1 MTRQQRILILLGVVA
16 LLFGVPLLFAYD
28 IIKIEWISFMEIQPS
43 FRPMEQP
50 LPLPKDS
57 VPVSGPAAIPG
68 VIPENPVPAD
78 EVSLARGKML
88 YDIHCALCH
97 GPEGKGNGPIAPFL
111 SKIPPAN
118 LTDEG
123 VVAQSDGALFLI
135 ITNGVPGAMPA
146 LRENLTVR
154 ERWDVVNYLRQ
165 LQQSQP

>member
-1 MTRQQRILILLGVVA
+1 MSGTRKIILLAVVLAA
-16 LLFGVPLLFAYD
+16 LVGGGLVAYD
-28 IIKIEWISFMEIQPS
+28 RIKIEWISFMEIQPS
-43 FRPMEQP
+43 FRPMEDP
-50 LPLPKDS
+50 LPVPKDS
-57 VPVSGPAAIPG
+57 VPVQGPASIPG

-78 EVSLARGKML
+78 EVSLQRGKML

-97 GPEGKGNGPIAPFL
+97 GEQGQGDGPVAAYL
-111 SKIPPAN
+111 TKIPPAD
-118 LTDEG
+118 LTAEE
-123 VVAQSDGALFLI
+123 VVGQSDGALFLI

>member
-1 MTRQQRILILLGVVA
+1 MNKAQRLLV
-16 LLFGVPLLFAYD
+16 LLAIVLVPLLVGLLFAYD
-28 IIKIEWISFMEIQPS
+28 VIKVEWISFMEIQPS
-43 FRPMEQP
+43 YRPMEAP

-57 VPVSGPAAIPG
+57 VPIQGAASIPG

-78 EVSLARGKML
+78 EVSLQRGKML
-88 YDIHCALCH
+88 YNINCALCH
-97 GPEGKGNGPIAPFL
+97 GEDGKGKGPIAPFL
-111 SKIPPAN
+111 SQFPPAD
-118 LTDEG
+118 LTSEE
-123 VVAQSDGALFLI
+123 VAAQSDGALYLI